1 MPEVAQLPAVIIEC
15 NKRLGRGRRVSR
27 EIAVKH
33 ACSLTVQSVGSYNLL
48 CGMLEGGPAPASGNN
63 SVVECDLAKV
73 EVVGSNPISRSIN
86 FSDK

>member
-15 NKRLGRGRRVSR
+15 NKRLGRGRRVSW

-33 ACSLTVQSVGSYNLL
+33 ACSLTVQVGSYNLIR
-48 CGMLEGGPAPASGNN
+48 GMLEGRPATASGNN